1 MLCANVKKP
10 RLIVILG
17 PTAVGKTAAAIA
29 LARESGGE
37 IVSADSMQV
46 YRFLDIGTAKP
57 TLEEQSL
64 VKHHLIDVINPDEQ
78 FNAAMFIRLAEV
90 IIGNLYDEGKPIF
103 VVGGTGLYIKA
114 LLGGL
119 FDGPDANEDLRGLY
133 RQELKRFGKT
143 YLYEKLKERDEQ
155 AAAQIDRNDIPRI
168 IRALEVLEL
177 CGLSIVEKQ
186 RYHNFGDNLYESTK
200 IGLMME
206 RTELYKRI
214 DQRTERMME
223 DGLVYEVEGLL
234 SMGYHESL
242 KPMQAL
248 GYKHIARLI
257 KGSCNL
263 EDAIRMIK
271 RDTRHFAKR
280 QMTWFG
286 ADGQIEWFAPSD
298 LDAVRQK
305 IDHFLSP

>member
-1 MLCANVKKP
+1 MCAIVKKP

-29 LARESGGE
+29 LARASGGE

-46 YRFLDIGTAKP
+46 YRLLDIGTAKP
-57 TLEEQSL
+57 TFEEQSL
-64 VKHHLIDVINPDEQ
+64 VKHHVIDVVNPDEQ
-78 FNAAMFIRLAEV
+78 FNAATFIKLAERT
-90 IIGNLYDEGKPIF
+90 IGRLNETGKPIF

-119 FDGPDANEDLRGLY
+119 FEGPDADEDLRKLY
-133 RQELKRFGKT
+133 RQELKQFGNT
-143 YLYEKLKERDEQ
+143 YLYEKLKEKDEQ

-177 CGLSIVEKQ
+177 CGISIVDKQ
-186 RYHNFGDNLYESTK
+186 KAHHFGDNLYDFVK
-200 IGLMME
+200 IGLMVE

-214 DQRTERMME
+214 DQRTEKMI
-223 DGLVYEVEGLL
+223 DVGLIDEVERLL
-234 SMGYHESL
+234 AMGYHGNL

-257 KGSCNL
+257 KGSLNL
-263 EDAIRMIK
+263 ADAIRMIK

-286 ADGQIEWFAPSD
+286 RDGEIAWFAPSD
-298 LDAVRQK
+298 IDAIRRK
-305 IDHFLSP
+305 IDHFL

>member
-1 MLCANVKKP
+1 MCEIVEKP

-17 PTAVGKTAAAIA
+17 PTAVGKTTAAIA

-46 YRFLDIGTAKP
+46 YRLLDIGTAKP

-64 VKHHLIDVINPDEQ
+64 VKHHVIDVVNPDEQ
-78 FNAAMFIRLAEV
+78 FNAATFIKLAERT
-90 IIGNLYDEGKPIF
+90 IGRLNETGKPIF

-119 FDGPDANEDLRGLY
+119 FEGPDADEDLRKLY
-133 RQELKRFGKT
+133 RQELKQFGNT
-143 YLYEKLKERDEQ
+143 YLYEKLKEKDEQ

-177 CGLSIVEKQ
+177 CGISIVDKQ
-186 RYHNFGDNLYESTK
+186 KAHHFGDNLYDFVK
-200 IGLMME
+200 IGLMVE

-214 DQRTERMME
+214 DQRTEKMI
-223 DGLVYEVEGLL
+223 DVGLVDEVERLL
-234 SMGYHESL
+234 AMGYHGNL

-257 KGSCNL
+257 KGSLNL
-263 EDAIRMIK
+263 ADAIRMIK

-286 ADGQIEWFAPSD
+286 RDGEIAWFAPSD
-298 LDAVRQK
+298 IDAIRRK

>member
-1 MLCANVKKP
+1 MCANVKKP

-17 PTAVGKTAAAIA
+17 PTAVGKTAAAIS
-29 LARESGGE
+29 LARQSGGE

-46 YRFLDIGTAKP
+46 YRLLDIGTAKP

-78 FNAAMFIRLAEV
+78 FNAAMFIRLAEG
-90 IIGNLYDEGKPIF
+90 IIGKLNDKGKPIF

-119 FDGPDANEDLRGLY
+119 FEGPDADEDLRKLY
-133 RQELKRFGKT
+133 RQELKQFGKT
-143 YLYEKLKERDEQ
+143 YLYEKLKDIDEQ

-168 IRALEVLEL
+168 IRALEVMEL

-186 RYHNFGDNLYESTK
+186 KAHLFGDNLYDFIK
-200 IGLMME
+200 IGLKME

-214 DQRTERMME
+214 DQRTEKMIE
-223 DGLVYEVEGLL
+223 DGLVDEVAGLL
-234 SMGYHESL
+234 AMDYHETL

-257 KGSCNL
+257 KGSCNIA
-263 EDAIRMIK
+263 DAIRMIK

-286 ADGQIEWFAPSD
+286 ADREIEWFAPSD
-298 LDAVRQK
+298 LDAMRRK

>member
-1 MLCANVKKP
+1 MCANVKKP

-17 PTAVGKTAAAIA
+17 STGVGKTAAAIS

-37 IVSADSMQV
+37 IISADSMQV
-46 YRFLDIGTAKP
+46 YRLLDIGTAKP
-57 TLEEQSL
+57 TCEEQSL
-64 VKHHLIDVINPDEQ
+64 VKHHVIDVVNPDEQ
-78 FNAAMFIRLAEV
+78 FNAAMFIRLAHA
-90 IIGNLYDEGKPIF
+90 IIGKLNDTGKPIF

-119 FDGPDANEDLRGLY
+119 FEGPDADEDLRKSY
-133 RQELKRFGKT
+133 RQELRKFGKA
-143 YLYEKLKERDEQ
+143 YLYEKLKERDAQ
-155 AAAQIDRNDIPRI
+155 AAAQIDKNDILRI

-186 RYHNFGDNLYESTK
+186 KAHHFGDDLYEAIK
-200 IGLMME
+200 IGLTLE
-206 RTELYKRI
+206 RTELYRRI
-214 DQRTERMME
+214 DQRTEKMIE
-223 DGLVYEVEGLL
+223 DGLVDEVERLF
-234 SMGYHESL
+234 SSGYHENL

-257 KGSCNL
+257 GGSCNL
-263 EDAIRMIK
+263 ADAIRMIK

-286 ADGQIEWFAPSD
+286 RDKEIEWLAPAD
-298 LDAVRQK
+298 IETMRRR
-305 IDHFLSP
+305 IDCFLAS

>member
-1 MLCANVKKP
+1 MCANIKKP

-17 PTAVGKTAAAIA
+17 PTAAGKTAAAMA

-64 VKHHLIDVINPDEQ
+64 VRHHAIDVVNPDEQ
-78 FNAAMFIRLAEV
+78 FNAAMFIRLAHEA
-90 IIGNLYDEGKPIF
+90 IGKLNDAGKPIF

-119 FDGPDANEDLRGLY
+119 FEGPDADEDLRRSY
-133 RQELKRFGKT
+133 RQELKQFGKT
-143 YLYEKLKERDEQ
+143 YPYEKLKKRDEL

-168 IRALEVLEL
+168 IRALEVLDL
-177 CGLSIVEKQ
+177 CGISIVEKQ
-186 RYHNFGDNLYESTK
+186 NAHRFGDKLYDVIK
-200 IGLMME
+200 IGLTVE

-214 DQRTERMME
+214 DQRTEKMLE
-223 DGLVYEVEGLL
+223 DGIVEEVERLL
-234 SMGYHESL
+234 ASGYDENL
-242 KPMQAL
+242 KPLQAL
-248 GYKHIARLI
+248 GYKHIVRLI
-257 KGSCNL
+257 KGSCNPA
-263 EDAIRMIK
+263 DATRMIK

-286 ADGQIEWFAPSD
+286 RERDIEWLAPSD
-298 LDAVRQK
+298 LDAMRRR
-305 IDHFLSP
+305 IDQFLSA

>member
-1 MLCANVKKP
+1 MCAIVKKP

-46 YRFLDIGTAKP
+46 YRLLDIGTAKP

-64 VKHHLIDVINPDEQ
+64 VKHHVIDVVNPDEQ
-78 FNAAMFIRLAEV
+78 FNAATFIKLAERT
-90 IIGNLYDEGKPIF
+90 IGRLNETGKPIF

-119 FDGPDANEDLRGLY
+119 FEGPDADEDLRKLY
-133 RQELKRFGKT
+133 RQELKQFGNT
-143 YLYEKLKERDEQ
+143 YLYEKLKEKDAQ

-177 CGLSIVEKQ
+177 CGISIVDKQ
-186 RYHNFGDNLYESTK
+186 RAHHFGDNLYDFVK
-200 IGLMME
+200 IGLMVE

-214 DQRTERMME
+214 DQRTEKMI
-223 DGLVYEVEGLL
+223 DVGLVDEVERLL
-234 SMGYHESL
+234 AMGYHENL

-263 EDAIRMIK
+263 ADAVKMIK

-286 ADGQIEWFAPSD
+286 RDGEIAWFAPSD
-298 LDAVRQK
+298 TDAIRRK
-305 IDHFLSP
+305 IDHSLSP

>member
-1 MLCANVKKP
+1 MCANVKKP
-10 RLIVILG
+10 RLTVILG
-17 PTAVGKTAAAIA
+17 PTATGKTALALA

-37 IVSADSMQV
+37 IISADSMQV
-46 YRFLDIGTAKP
+46 YRYLDIGTAKP
-57 TLEEQSL
+57 TREEQSL
-64 VKHHLIDVINPDEQ
+64 VKHHLIDVVNPDEK
-78 FNAAMFIRLAEV
+78 FNAAMFIRLAHGTIEK
-90 IIGNLYDEGKPIF
+90 LSDAGKPIF

-119 FDGPDANEDLRGLY
+119 FEGPDADEDLRKLY
-133 RQELKRFGKT
+133 RQELKQFGKT
-143 YLYEKLKERDEQ
+143 YLYEKLKESDEQ

-177 CGLSIVEKQ
+177 CGTSIVEKQ
-186 RYHNFGDNLYESTK
+186 KAHHFGDNLYDVIK
-200 IGLMME
+200 IGLTTE

-214 DQRTERMME
+214 DQRTEKMID
-223 DGLVYEVEGLL
+223 DGLVDEVARLL
-234 SMGYHESL
+234 SMGYHETL

-263 EDAIRMIK
+263 ADAVKMIK

-286 ADGQIEWFAPSD
+286 RDREIEWFAPSD
-298 LDAVRQK
+298 IDTIKRK
-305 IDHFLSP
+305 IDNFLSP

>member
-1 MLCANVKKP
+1 MCAIVKKP

-46 YRFLDIGTAKP
+46 YRLLDIGTAKP

-64 VKHHLIDVINPDEQ
+64 VKHHVIDVVNPDEQ
-78 FNAAMFIRLAEV
+78 FNAATFIKLAERT
-90 IIGNLYDEGKPIF
+90 IGRLNETGKPIF

-119 FDGPDANEDLRGLY
+119 FEGPDADEDLRKLY
-133 RQELKRFGKT
+133 RQELKQFGNT
-143 YLYEKLKERDEQ
+143 YLYEKLKESDEE

-177 CGLSIVEKQ
+177 CGISIVDKQ
-186 RYHNFGDNLYESTK
+186 KAHHFGDNLYDFVK
-200 IGLMME
+200 IGLMVE
-206 RTELYKRI
+206 RTELYERI
-214 DQRTERMME
+214 DQRTEKMI
-223 DGLVYEVEGLL
+223 DAGLVDEVERLL
-234 SMGYHESL
+234 AMGYHENL

-257 KGSCNL
+257 KGSLNL
-263 EDAIRMIK
+263 ADAIRMIK

-286 ADGQIEWFAPSD
+286 RDGEIAWFAPSD
-298 LDAVRQK
+298 LDGMRRR

>member
-1 MLCANVKKP
+1 MCANVKKP

-37 IVSADSMQV
+37 IISADSMQV

-90 IIGNLYDEGKPIF
+90 IIGKLIDTGKPIF

-119 FDGPDANEDLRGLY
+119 FEGPDADEDLRGLY
-133 RQELKRFGKT
+133 RQELKQFGKT
-143 YLYEKLKERDEQ
+143 YLYEKLKEKDGQ

-177 CGLSIVEKQ
+177 SGLSIVEKQ
-186 RYHNFGDNLYESTK
+186 KAHHFGDKPYDFIK

-206 RTELYKRI
+206 RAELYERI
-214 DQRTERMME
+214 DQRTEKMVE
-223 DGLVYEVEGLL
+223 DGLVDEVEGLF
-234 SMGYHESL
+234 SMGYHGSL

-257 KGSCNL
+257 KGSYNL
-263 EDAIRMIK
+263 ADAVMMIK

-286 ADGQIEWFAPSD
+286 ADRQIEWFAPSD
-298 LDAVRQK
+298 LDAVRRK
-305 IDHFLSP
+305 IDHFLPP

>member
-1 MLCANVKKP
+1 MCANVKKP

-78 FNAAMFIRLAEV
+78 FNAAMFIRLAEA
-90 IIGNLYDEGKPIF
+90 IIGKLNDTGKPIF

-119 FDGPDANEDLRGLY
+119 FEGPDADEDLRGLY
-133 RQELKRFGKT
+133 RQELKQFGKT
-143 YLYEKLKERDEQ
+143 YLYEKLKEKDGQ

-186 RYHNFGDNLYESTK
+186 KAHHFGDKPYDFIK

-206 RTELYKRI
+206 RAELYERI
-214 DQRTERMME
+214 DQRTEKMIE
-223 DGLVYEVEGLL
+223 DGLVDEVEGLF
-234 SMGYHESL
+234 SMGYHGSL

-248 GYKHIARLI
+248 GYKHVARLI
-257 KGSCNL
+257 KGSYDL
-263 EDAIRMIK
+263 ADAIRMIK

-286 ADGQIEWFAPSD
+286 ADRQIEWFAPSD
-298 LDAVRQK
+298 LDAVRRK
-305 IDHFLSP
+305 IDHFLPP

>member
-1 MLCANVKKP
+1 MCAIVKKP

-17 PTAVGKTAAAIA
+17 STAVGKTAAAMA
-29 LARESGGE
+29 LARESCGE

-46 YRFLDIGTAKP
+46 YKLLDIGTAKP
-57 TLEEQSL
+57 TLEEQFL
-64 VKHHLIDVINPDEQ
+64 VKHHLIDVVNPDEQ
-78 FNAAMFIRLAEV
+78 FNAAMFIRLAEGT
-90 IIGNLYDEGKPIF
+90 IRKLHDGGKPIF
-103 VVGGTGLYIKA
+103 VVGGTGLYIRA

-119 FDGPDANEDLRGLY
+119 FEGPDADEDLRRLY
-133 RQELKRFGKT
+133 RQELKQFGKT

-155 AAAQIDRNDIPRI
+155 AAAQIDKNDIPRT

-186 RYHNFGDNLYESTK
+186 KAHHFGDNLYDFIK
-200 IGLMME
+200 IGLTVE
-206 RTELYKRI
+206 RTELYQRI
-214 DQRTERMME
+214 DKRTEKMIE
-223 DGLVYEVEGLL
+223 DGLIDEVERLFSL
-234 SMGYHESL
+234 GYHENL

-263 EDAIRMIK
+263 VDATRMIK

-286 ADGQIEWFAPSD
+286 RDGEIEWFAPSD
-298 LDAVRQK
+298 LDAMRRR
-305 IDHFLSP
+305 IDHFLSA

>member
-1 MLCANVKKP
+1 MCAKVNKP

-17 PTAVGKTAAAIA
+17 PTAAGKTALA
-29 LARESGGE
+29 LARARESVGE
-37 IVSADSMQV
+37 IISADSMQV
-46 YRFLDIGTAKP
+46 YRYLDIGTAKP
-57 TLEEQSL
+57 TREEQSL
-64 VKHHLIDVINPDEQ
+64 VKHHLIDVVNPDEK
-78 FNAAMFIRLAEV
+78 FNAAMFIRLARET
-90 IIGNLYDEGKPIF
+90 IEKLKDAGKPVF

-119 FDGPDANEDLRGLY
+119 FEGPDADEDLRKSY
-133 RQELKRFGKT
+133 RQELKQYGKT
-143 YLYEKLKERDEQ
+143 YLYEKLKESDKQ

-186 RYHNFGDNLYESTK
+186 KAHHFGDNLYDFIK
-200 IGLMME
+200 IGLTVE
-206 RTELYKRI
+206 RTELYQRI
-214 DQRTERMME
+214 DQRTEQMIE
-223 DGLVYEVEGLL
+223 NGLIDEVERLL
-234 SMGYHESL
+234 SLGYHETL

-263 EDAIRMIK
+263 ADAVKMIK

-286 ADGQIEWFAPSD
+286 RDREIEWFAPSD
-298 LDAVRQK
+298 IDAIKRK

>member
-1 MLCANVKKP
+1 MCAKVKKP

-17 PTAVGKTAAAIA
+17 PTAAGKTALA
-29 LARESGGE
+29 LALAHESGGE
-37 IVSADSMQV
+37 IISADSMQV
-46 YRFLDIGTAKP
+46 YRFLDVGTAKP
-57 TLEEQSL
+57 TPQEQSL
-64 VKHHLIDVINPDEQ
+64 VKHHLIDVVNPDER
-78 FNAAMFIRLAEV
+78 FNAAMFIRLAHGT
-90 IIGNLYDEGKPIF
+90 IGKLNDAGKPVF

-119 FDGPDANEDLRGLY
+119 FEGPDADEDLRKLY
-133 RQELKRFGKT
+133 RQELKQFGNT

-186 RYHNFGDNLYESTK
+186 KAHHFGDNLYDAIK

-214 DQRTERMME
+214 DQRTETMIE
-223 DGLVYEVEGLL
+223 DGLVDEVERLF
-234 SMGYHESL
+234 SMGYHETL

-263 EDAIRMIK
+263 TDAVKMIK

-286 ADGQIEWFAPSD
+286 RDREIEWFAPSNI
-298 LDAVRQK
+298 DAIRRR
-305 IDHFLSP
+305 INHFLSS

>member
-1 MLCANVKKP
+1 MCANVKKP
-10 RLIVILG
+10 HLIVILG
-17 PTAVGKTAAAIA
+17 PTAVGKTTAAMA

-46 YRFLDIGTAKP
+46 YRLLDIGTAKP

-64 VKHHLIDVINPDEQ
+64 VKHHAIDIVNPDEQ
-78 FNAAMFIRLAEV
+78 FNAAMFIRLAHET
-90 IIGNLYDEGKPIF
+90 IGKLNDAGKPVF

-119 FDGPDANEDLRGLY
+119 FEGPDADEDLRRLY
-133 RQELKRFGKT
+133 RQELKQFGPT
-143 YLYEKLKERDEQ
+143 HLYEKLKERDEQ

-177 CGLSIVEKQ
+177 CGISIVEKQ
-186 RYHNFGDNLYESTK
+186 NAHRFGDNIYDFIK
-200 IGLMME
+200 IGLTVE
-206 RTELYKRI
+206 RTELYRRI
-214 DQRTERMME
+214 DQRTENMIE
-223 DGLVYEVEGLL
+223 DGLVGEVEKLF
-234 SMGYHESL
+234 SIGYRENL

-248 GYKHIARLI
+248 GYKYIARLI
-257 KGSCNL
+257 KGSCSL
-263 EDAIRMIK
+263 ADATRMIK

-286 ADGQIEWFAPSD
+286 RDKEIEWVAPSD
-298 LDAVRQK
+298 LDAMRRR
-305 IDHFLSP
+305 IDQFLSP

>member
-1 MLCANVKKP
+1 MCAIVKKP

-17 PTAVGKTAAAIA
+17 PTAVGKTAASIA

-46 YRFLDIGTAKP
+46 YRLLDIGTAKP

-64 VKHHLIDVINPDEQ
+64 VKHHVIDVVNPDEQ
-78 FNAAMFIRLAEV
+78 FNAATFIKLAERT
-90 IIGNLYDEGKPIF
+90 IGRLNETGKPIF

-119 FDGPDANEDLRGLY
+119 FEGPDADEDLRKLY
-133 RQELKRFGKT
+133 RQELKQFGNT
-143 YLYEKLKERDEQ
+143 YLYEKLKEKDEQ

-177 CGLSIVEKQ
+177 CGISIVDKQ
-186 RYHNFGDNLYESTK
+186 KAHHFGDNLYDFVK
-200 IGLMME
+200 IGLMVE

-214 DQRTERMME
+214 DQRTEKMI
-223 DGLVYEVEGLL
+223 DVGLVDEVEKLL
-234 SMGYHESL
+234 AMGYHGNL

-257 KGSCNL
+257 KGSLNL
-263 EDAIRMIK
+263 ADAIRMIK

-286 ADGQIEWFAPSD
+286 RDGEIAWFAPSD
-298 LDAVRQK
+298 IEAIRRK

>member
-1 MLCANVKKP
+1 MCEIVEKP

-17 PTAVGKTAAAIA
+17 PTAVGKTTAAIA

-46 YRFLDIGTAKP
+46 YRLLDIGTAKP

-64 VKHHLIDVINPDEQ
+64 VKHHVIDVVNPDEQ
-78 FNAAMFIRLAEV
+78 FNAATFIKLAERT
-90 IIGNLYDEGKPIF
+90 IGTLNETGKPIF

-119 FDGPDANEDLRGLY
+119 FEGPDADEDLRKLY
-133 RQELKRFGKT
+133 RQELKQFGNT
-143 YLYEKLKERDEQ
+143 YLYEKLKEKDAQ

-177 CGLSIVEKQ
+177 CGISIVDKQ
-186 RYHNFGDNLYESTK
+186 RAHHFGDNLYDFVK
-200 IGLMME
+200 IGLMVE

-214 DQRTERMME
+214 DQRTEKMI
-223 DGLVYEVEGLL
+223 DVGLVDEVERLL
-234 SMGYHESL
+234 AMGYHENL

-263 EDAIRMIK
+263 ADAVKMIK

-286 ADGQIEWFAPSD
+286 RDGEIAWFAPSD
-298 LDAVRQK
+298 TDAIRRK
-305 IDHFLSP
+305 IDHSLSP

>member
-1 MLCANVKKP
+1 MCANVKKP

-37 IVSADSMQV
+37 IISADSMQV

-78 FNAAMFIRLAEV
+78 FNAAMFIRLAEA
-90 IIGNLYDEGKPIF
+90 IIGKLNDTGKPIF

-119 FDGPDANEDLRGLY
+119 FEGPDADEDLRGLY
-133 RQELKRFGKT
+133 RQELKQFGKT
-143 YLYEKLKERDEQ
+143 YLYEKLKEKDGQ

-186 RYHNFGDNLYESTK
+186 KAHHFGDKPYDFIK

-206 RTELYKRI
+206 RAELYERI
-214 DQRTERMME
+214 DQRTEKMIE
-223 DGLVYEVEGLL
+223 DGLVDEVEGLF
-234 SMGYHESL
+234 SMGYHGSL

-248 GYKHIARLI
+248 GYKHVARLI
-257 KGSCNL
+257 KGSYDL
-263 EDAIRMIK
+263 ADAIRMIK

-286 ADGQIEWFAPSD
+286 ADRQIEWFAPSD
-298 LDAVRQK
+298 LDAVRRK
-305 IDHFLSP
+305 IDHFLPP

>member
-1 MLCANVKKP
+1 MCAIVKKP

-46 YRFLDIGTAKP
+46 YRLLDIGTAKP

-64 VKHHLIDVINPDEQ
+64 VKHHVIDVVNPDDQ
-78 FNAAMFIRLAEV
+78 FNAATFIKLAERT
-90 IIGNLYDEGKPIF
+90 IGRLNETGKPIF

-119 FDGPDANEDLRGLY
+119 FEGPDADEDLRRQYG
-133 RQELKRFGKT
+133 QELKQFGNT
-143 YLYEKLKERDEQ
+143 YLYEKLKEKDEQ
-155 AAAQIDRNDIPRI
+155 AAAQIDKNDIPRI

-177 CGLSIVEKQ
+177 CGISIVDKQ
-186 RYHNFGDNLYESTK
+186 KAHHFGDNLYDFVK
-200 IGLMME
+200 IGLMVE
-206 RTELYKRI
+206 RAELYKRI
-214 DQRTERMME
+214 DQRTEKMI
-223 DGLVYEVEGLL
+223 DVGLVDEVERLL
-234 SMGYHESL
+234 AMGYHGNL

-257 KGSCNL
+257 KGSLNL
-263 EDAIRMIK
+263 ADAIRMIK

-286 ADGQIEWFAPSD
+286 RDGEIAWFAPSD
-298 LDAVRQK
+298 IDAIRRK

>member
-1 MLCANVKKP
+1 MCAIVKKP

-46 YRFLDIGTAKP
+46 YRLLDIGTAKP

-64 VKHHLIDVINPDEQ
+64 VKHHVIDVVNPDEQ
-78 FNAAMFIRLAEV
+78 FNAATFIKLAERT
-90 IIGNLYDEGKPIF
+90 IGRLNETGKPIF

-119 FDGPDANEDLRGLY
+119 FEGPDADADLRKLY
-133 RQELKRFGKT
+133 RQELKQFGNT
-143 YLYEKLKERDEQ
+143 YLYEKLKEKDEQ

-177 CGLSIVEKQ
+177 CGISIVDKQ
-186 RYHNFGDNLYESTK
+186 KAHHFGDNLYDFVK
-200 IGLMME
+200 IGLMVE

-214 DQRTERMME
+214 DQRTEKMI
-223 DGLVYEVEGLL
+223 DVGLVNEVERLL
-234 SMGYHESL
+234 AMGYHGNL
-242 KPMQAL
+242 KPMRAL
-248 GYKHIARLI
+248 GYKHIASLI
-257 KGSCNL
+257 KGSLNL
-263 EDAIRMIK
+263 ADAIRMIK

-286 ADGQIEWFAPSD
+286 RDGEIAWFAPSD
-298 LDAVRQK
+298 IDAIRRK

>member
-1 MLCANVKKP
+1 MSSNVRKP
-10 RLIVILG
+10 RLVVILG

-64 VKHHLIDVINPDEQ
+64 AKHHFIDVVNPDEQ
-78 FNAAMFIRLAEV
+78 FNVAMFIRCAEP
-90 IIGNLYDEGKPIF
+90 IIRNLNETGKPIF
-103 VVGGTGLYIKA
+103 VVGGTGLYIKV

-119 FDGPDANEDLRGLY
+119 FEGPDADEELRGLY
-133 RQELKRFGKT
+133 RQQLKQFGRP

-155 AAAQIDRNDIPRI
+155 AAAQIDRNDISRI
-168 IRALEVLEL
+168 IRALEVLDL

-186 RYHNFGDNLYESTK
+186 KAHNFGHNFYEFTK
-200 IGLMME
+200 IGLMTD
-206 RTELYKRI
+206 RAELYKRI
-214 DQRTERMME
+214 DQRTEKMIK
-223 DGLVYEVEGLL
+223 DGLVDEVEGLL
-234 SMGYHESL
+234 SMGYHGDL
-242 KPMQAL
+242 KPIQAL
-248 GYKHIARLI
+248 GYKHIVRVI
-257 KGSCNL
+257 KGSCSL
-263 EDAIRMIK
+263 ADAIRMIK

-286 ADGQIEWFAPSD
+286 ADDQIEWIAPSD
-298 LDAVRQK
+298 FDAVRRK
-305 IDHFLSP
+305 VDKFLSH

>member
-1 MLCANVKKP
+1 MCTNVKKP

-17 PTAVGKTAAAIA
+17 PTAVGKTAAAMA

-46 YRFLDIGTAKP
+46 YRLLDIGTVKP

-64 VKHHLIDVINPDEQ
+64 VKHHAIDIVNPDEQ
-78 FNAAMFIRLAEV
+78 FNAAMFIRLAHET
-90 IIGNLYDEGKPIF
+90 IGKLNYAGKPIF

-119 FDGPDANEDLRGLY
+119 FEGPDADEDLRRLY
-133 RQELKRFGKT
+133 RQELKQFGKT
-143 YLYEKLKERDEQ
+143 YLYEKLKERDEL

-177 CGLSIVEKQ
+177 CGISIVEKQ
-186 RYHNFGDNLYESTK
+186 NAHRFGDNLYDFIE
-200 IGLMME
+200 IGLTVE
-206 RTELYKRI
+206 RTELYRRI
-214 DQRTERMME
+214 DQRTEKMIE
-223 DGLVYEVEGLL
+223 DGLVGEVERLFSL
-234 SMGYHESL
+234 GYHENL

-257 KGSCNL
+257 KGSCSL
-263 EDAIRMIK
+263 ADAIRMIK
-271 RDTRHFAKR
+271 RNTRHFAKR

-286 ADGQIEWFAPSD
+286 RDREIEWVAPSD
-298 LDAVRQK
+298 LDAMRRR
-305 IDHFLSP
+305 IDQFLSP

>member
-119 FDGPDANEDLRGLY
+119 FDGPDANEDLRRLY

-186 RYHNFGDNLYESTK
+186 RFTTSVTTF
-200 IGLMME
+200 M
-206 RTELYKRI
+206 
-214 DQRTERMME
+214 
-223 DGLVYEVEGLL
+223 
-234 SMGYHESL
+234 
-242 KPMQAL
+242 
-248 GYKHIARLI
+248 
-257 KGSCNL
+257 
-263 EDAIRMIK
+263 
-271 RDTRHFAKR
+271 
-280 QMTWFG
+280 
-286 ADGQIEWFAPSD
+286 
-298 LDAVRQK
+298 
-305 IDHFLSP
+305 SPLR

>member
-1 MLCANVKKP
+1 MCANVKKP

-37 IVSADSMQV
+37 IISADSMQV

-90 IIGNLYDEGKPIF
+90 IIGKLIDTGKPIF

-119 FDGPDANEDLRGLY
+119 FEGPDADEDLRGLY
-133 RQELKRFGKT
+133 RQELKQFGKT
-143 YLYEKLKERDEQ
+143 YLYEKLKEKDGQ

-177 CGLSIVEKQ
+177 SGLSIVEKQ
-186 RYHNFGDNLYESTK
+186 KAHHFGDKPYDFIK

-206 RTELYKRI
+206 RAELYERI
-214 DQRTERMME
+214 DQRTEKMIE
-223 DGLVYEVEGLL
+223 DGLVDEVEGLF
-234 SMGYHESL
+234 SMGYHGSL

-257 KGSCNL
+257 KGSYNL
-263 EDAIRMIK
+263 ADAIRMIK

-286 ADGQIEWFAPSD
+286 ADRQIEWFAPSD
-298 LDAVRQK
+298 LDAVRRR
-305 IDHFLSP
+305 IDHFLPP

>member
-1 MLCANVKKP
+1 MCPNVKKP

-17 PTAVGKTAAAIA
+17 PTAVGKTAAAMA

-64 VKHHLIDVINPDEQ
+64 VRHHIIDVVNPDEQ
-78 FNAAMFIRLAEV
+78 FNAAMFIGLAHEA
-90 IIGNLYDEGKPIF
+90 IRKLSDAGKPVF

-119 FDGPDANEDLRGLY
+119 FEGPEADEDLRRLY
-133 RQELKRFGKT
+133 KQELKQFGRMH
-143 YLYEKLKERDEQ
+143 LYEKLRERDEM
-155 AAAQIDRNDIPRI
+155 AAAQIDRHDIPRI

-177 CGLSIVEKQ
+177 CGISIVEKQ
-186 RYHNFGDNLYESTK
+186 NAHRFGDSLYDVVK
-200 IGLMME
+200 IGLTVE
-206 RTELYKRI
+206 RAELYKRI
-214 DQRTERMME
+214 DQRTERMLGNGIVE
-223 DGLVYEVEGLL
+223 EVERLF
-234 SMGYHESL
+234 SSGYRENL
-242 KPMQAL
+242 KPLQAL
-248 GYKHIARLI
+248 GYKHVVRLI

-263 EDAIRMIK
+263 TDATRMIK

-286 ADGQIEWFAPSD
+286 RDGEIEWFAPSD
-298 LDAVRQK
+298 IETVRRR
-305 IDHFLSP
+305 IDQFLSA

>member
-1 MLCANVKKP
+1 MCANVKKP

-17 PTAVGKTAAAIA
+17 PTAVGKTATAIS
-29 LARESGGE
+29 LARESGSE

-46 YRFLDIGTAKP
+46 YRLLDIGTAKP
-57 TLEEQSL
+57 TLEEQFL
-64 VKHHLIDVINPDEQ
+64 VKHHLIDVVNPDER
-78 FNAAMFIRLAEV
+78 FNAAMFIRLANET
-90 IIGNLYDEGKPIF
+90 IQKLNDAGKLIF

-119 FDGPDANEDLRGLY
+119 FEGPDADDDLRKLY
-133 RQELKRFGKT
+133 RQELKQFGNK

-155 AAAQIDRNDIPRI
+155 AAAQIDKKDIPRI

-177 CGLSIVEKQ
+177 CGVSIVEKQ
-186 RYHNFGDNLYESTK
+186 NVHQFGDKFYDFIK
-200 IGLMME
+200 IGLMVE

-214 DQRTERMME
+214 DQRTEKMIE
-223 DGLVYEVEGLL
+223 DGLVDEVERLFSL
-234 SMGYHESL
+234 GYHENL

-248 GYKHIARLI
+248 GYKHIVRLI

-263 EDAIRMIK
+263 TDATRMIK

-286 ADGQIEWFAPSD
+286 RDREIEWFTPSD
-298 LDAVRQK
+298 FDHMRRR
-305 IDHFLSP
+305 IDQFLST

>member
-1 MLCANVKKP
+1 MCPNVKKP

-17 PTAVGKTAAAIA
+17 PTAVGKTAAAMA

-46 YRFLDIGTAKP
+46 YRLLDIGTAKP

-64 VKHHLIDVINPDEQ
+64 VRHHIIDVVNPDEQ
-78 FNAAMFIRLAEV
+78 FNAAMFIRLAHEA
-90 IIGNLYDEGKPIF
+90 IGKLNDAGKPIF

-119 FDGPDANEDLRGLY
+119 FQGPDADEDLRRLY
-133 RQELKRFGKT
+133 KQELKQFGEM
-143 YLYEKLKERDEQ
+143 YLHDKLKEKDEM
-155 AAAQIDRNDIPRI
+155 AAAQIDKNDIPRI

-177 CGLSIVEKQ
+177 CGISIVEKQ
-186 RYHNFGDNLYESTK
+186 NAHRFGDSLYDVIK
-200 IGLMME
+200 IGLTVE
-206 RTELYKRI
+206 RAELYKRI
-214 DQRTERMME
+214 DQRTERMLE
-223 DGLVYEVEGLL
+223 DGIVEEVERLF
-234 SMGYHESL
+234 SSGYRENL
-242 KPMQAL
+242 KPLQAL
-248 GYKHIARLI
+248 GYKHIVRLI

-263 EDAIRMIK
+263 TDATKMIK

-286 ADGQIEWFAPSD
+286 RDKEIEWFAPSD
-298 LDAVRQK
+298 IETVRRR
-305 IDHFLSP
+305 IDQFLSA